1 MEHVPE
7 MTTVLGGVSEVR
19 YLGWGWAEVMDGE
32 AEDLEVRIMPPG
44 MAVTVVTAVMVVT
57 VVMVVTAVVAV
68 MAVAVVADGVL
79 RVFQAHAL
87 FRRFQVWAAG
97 PRDMED
103 LGNLTLAINKSWHGR
118 LRNEP
123 GKPGNGR

>member
-7 MTTVLGGVSEVR
+7 MTTVLEKVSEVR
-19 YLGWGWAEVMDGE
+19 SLGWGWAGVMDGE
-32 AEDLEVRIMPPG
+32 AEGLEVRIMPPG
-44 MAVTVVTAVMVVT
+44 MAVMVVT
-57 VVMVVTAVVAV
+57 VVMVVVAV

-79 RVFQAHAL
+79 RVFQAHVL
-87 FRRFQVWAAG
+87 FRRFQDWEAD

-103 LGNLTLAINKSWHGR
+103 IGNLTLAINTSWHGR

>member
-7 MTTVLGGVSEVR
+7 MTTVLEKVSEVR
-19 YLGWGWAEVMDGE
+19 SLGWGWAEVMDGE
-32 AEDLEVRIMPPG
+32 AEGLEVRIMPPG
-44 MAVTVVTAVMVVT
+44 MAVMVVTAVTAVT
-57 VVMVVTAVVAV
+57 VVMVVVAV

-79 RVFQAHAL
+79 RVFQAHVL
-87 FRRFQVWAAG
+87 FRRFQVWEAD

-103 LGNLTLAINKSWHGR
+103 IGNLTLAINKSWHGR